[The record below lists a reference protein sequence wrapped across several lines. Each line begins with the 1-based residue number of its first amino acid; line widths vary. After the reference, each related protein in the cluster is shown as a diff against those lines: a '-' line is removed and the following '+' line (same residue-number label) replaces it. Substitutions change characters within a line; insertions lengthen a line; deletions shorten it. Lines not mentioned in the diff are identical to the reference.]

1 MMLKTVKATMDKH
14 INYGAA
20 FWGALVLGGMVYG
33 INVSHGV
40 PIALVA
46 ATKQATYTFF
56 VAGLITR
63 NNDRLVM
70 LLDKRMLSLLLG
82 ILVSSSIAIGLTYL
96 VHSLRGTPEPFNST
110 IPTMVLSPVG
120 FLFMGILT
128 QRQSSVSD
136 AKETGEDALE
146 NR

>member
-1 MMLKTVKATMDKH
+1 MLKTIKALMDKH
-14 INYGAA
+14 INYRAA
-20 FWGALVLGGMVYG
+20 CWGALILGGMVYG

-63 NNDRLVM
+63 NNDRLVTR
-70 LLDKRMLSLLLG
+70 LDNQLLSLLLG
-82 ILVSSSIAIGLTYL
+82 IVVSSCIAIGLTYL

-110 IPTMVLSPVG
+110 LPTMLLSPIG
-120 FLFMGILT
+120 FLFMGILA
-128 QRQSSVSD
+128 QRQARANSD
-136 AKETGEDALE
+136 EESYPHAMED
-146 NR
+146 R